1 MPKES
6 KDRIGEF
13 ITTPRGIVWK
23 VVAEVERGWS
33 CDRSNGVEQRVQR
46 TRRFQIECQACK
58 NKREATYKNV
68 FTSQNVVCFVC
79 QNITPSEKDARRVG
93 SKLMKFDEGDNER
106 TLTKD
111 GKIDGRSNRKN
122 SVEYVGR
129 IFKCSYDTFI
139 CLLELDRV
147 ISKNGKNLY
156 RNFLVECVK
165 CKTQKEALSASLL
178 GNGVACPK
186 CRSQIR
192 NIKVQADT
200 PPPDLERKIEIMH
213 EINEIWVEMK
223 RMQKRG
229 VLNQYLMDK
238 FDAKIVLEDEEPK
251 QPEMVD
257 DSDNIDYDNPDI
269 DWNNEL
275 DKYI

>member
-1 MPKES
+1 MPKET
-6 KDRIGEF
+6 KDRVGEL

-46 TRRFQIECQACK
+46 TRRFEIECQACK

-111 GKIDGRSNRKN
+111 GKVDGRSNRSN
-122 SVEYVGR
+122 TVEYVGR
-129 IFKCSYDTFI
+129 VFQCSYDTFL

-156 RNFLVECVK
+156 RNFLVECK
-165 CKTQKEALSASLL
+165 ACGTKKEALSASLL
-178 GNGVACPK
+178 SNGVACPK
-186 CRSQIR
+186 CRTEKR
-192 NIKVQADT
+192 NVKVQGLI
-200 PPPDLERKIEIMH
+200 PPPDLERKCEIMH
-213 EINEIWVEMK
+213 EINEIWTQMK
-223 RMQKRG
+223 KMQKSG
-229 VLNQYLMDK
+229 TLNEYLSKKYDT
-238 FDAKIVLEDEEPK
+238 KIVLEDEEPE
-251 QPEMVD
+251 QPQMVD
-257 DSDNIDYDNPDI
+257 DNDNIDYDDDNI